1 MMLRGAR
8 TTIML
13 TVLSGVL
20 TLVMAFLAG
29 LARSSKSRAIRFG
42 ATVYIEV
49 FRGTSLLVQLFWIFF
64 ALPLIGVRFSRFT
77 AGILALGLNMGAY
90 GAEIVRGAIMAVPV
104 AQREAATALNFS
116 PVQRMVRI
124 IFPQAAVRMLPPF
137 GNLLIEL
144 LKATSL
150 VSLISITELTFTSY
164 TLRTAVG
171 RTFEVFAILLILYF
185 LLSRPIAWGVKW
197 VERRRQWAL

>member
-8 TTIML
+8 TTILL
-13 TVLSGVL
+13 TVLSAIL
-20 TLVMAFLAG
+20 TLIMAFLAG
-29 LARSSKSRAIRFG
+29 LARSSNNRVTHFG
-42 ATVYIEV
+42 ATVYIEI

-64 ALPLIGVRFSRFT
+64 ALPLIGVKFSRFT

-90 GAEIVRGAIMAVPV
+90 GAEIVRGAIGAVPE

-116 PVQRMVRI
+116 PVQRMLYV

-171 RTFEVFAILLILYF
+171 RTLEVFTILLILYF

-197 VERRRQWAL
+197 LESRRQWAL

>member
-8 TTIML
+8 TTILL
-13 TVLSGVL
+13 TVLSAGL
-20 TLVMAFLAG
+20 TLIMAFLAG
-29 LARSSKSRAIRFG
+29 LARSSKNRVVLFG

-49 FRGTSLLVQLFWIFF
+49 FRGISLLIQLFWIFF
-64 ALPLIGVRFSRFT
+64 ALPLVGIRFSRFT

-90 GAEIVRGAIMAVPV
+90 GAEIVRGAITAVPK
-104 AQREAATALNFS
+104 AQREAAVALNFS
-116 PVQRMVRI
+116 PVQRMLYV

-171 RTFEVFAILLILYF
+171 RTFEVFTILLILYF